1 MNKQR
6 ERKAQ
11 LQASIIASMIA
22 SNHHVQASAQKDDTG
37 VWYVK
42 VTGVL
47 PEDVVLPEEYAG
59 LKIAYSV
66 LA

>member
-1 MNKQR
+1 MTKHK

-22 SNHHVQASAQKDDTG
+22 SNHHVKASAQKDELG
-37 VWYVK
+37 VWYVR
-42 VTGVL
+42 VTGDL
-47 PEDVVLPEEYAG
+47 PENFPTEYAG
-59 LKIAYSV
+59 LKIAHSV